1 MADYKKHISFVLLSG
16 FLLPQGLNSVHYFLI
31 PHDFYALQQN
41 RQEVSLP
48 GYTYHFCDYQLA
60 AVDSTLPKAVTTE
73 YFRIPFV
80 SKKESFSSGSNH
92 INELAFHY
100 SLRGPPGEF
109 KHVKNY

>member
-1 MADYKKHISFVLLSG
+1 MAGYKKHISLVLLWG
-16 FLLPQGLNSVHYFLI
+16 FLLPQGLNSVHYFII
-31 PHDFYALQQN
+31 PHDFYAMQEN

-60 AVDSTLPKAVTTE
+60 VVDSTLPKTVTTGNL
-73 YFRIPFV
+73 RIPFV
-80 SKKESFSSGSNH
+80 WKEENFSSGSNH

-109 KHVKNY
+109 KHVKHY